1 MQRAA
6 TRIELAGA
14 GRRFNH
20 DWIFRKADLHFH
32 AGHAYALTGP
42 NGSGKSTLLQLIGG
56 LLQPSEGKVHY
67 YESDRLLDS
76 ENIFRSISLAAPY
89 LDVIEE
95 MTALEFLRFH
105 ARFKPFRSGH
115 TPESILE
122 RVGLAAAAHK
132 QVRYYSSGMKQR
144 VKLAQAFKNAPS
156 AALRLTIVMVSLPNH
171 AFLLFR
177 ECYKISFKLSSAALI
192 VASRS
197 SCVSTW
203 LRNQLSYAE
212 GGRYTP
218 RSSMA
223 WKNLLNRALLAD
235 AAVAKSVTG

>member
-67 YESDRLLDS
+67 YESDRLLAP
-76 ENIFRSISLAAPY
+76 ENIFRSLSLAAPY

-105 ARFKPFRSGH
+105 ARFKPFRSGQ

-144 VKLAQAFKNAPS
+144 VKLAQAFFSDTSVLLLDEPTSNLDIVGVQLYLDLINEETKGRLVIVCSNDPVEYAFCGKVLSVLDYKPAP
-156 AALRLTIVMVSLPNH
+156 R
-171 AFLLFR
+171 
-177 ECYKISFKLSSAALI
+177 K
-192 VASRS
+192 
-197 SCVSTW
+197 
-203 LRNQLSYAE
+203 
-212 GGRYTP
+212 
-218 RSSMA
+218 
-223 WKNLLNRALLAD
+223 
-235 AAVAKSVTG
+235 